1 MNASRNSIRTIGAT
15 LLAATC
21 LTTLSIAAEEAVRIP
36 QPTAMSNVT
45 SKVAPAYPPV
55 ARQLRLTGDVE
66 VDVIIDEEGKVE
78 DAKVV
83 KGNAVFSASTVDAVK
98 KWSFKP
104 IQVQGKASKVLT
116 TLTFSFKP

>member
-1 MNASRNSIRTIGAT
+1 MNIKPLAT
-15 LLAATC
+15 FAIVALSLGLLPQ
-21 LTTLSIAAEEAVRIP
+21 LLSAAEEPVRIP
-36 QPTAMSNVT
+36 QPTAMSNVQ
-45 SKVAPAYPPV
+45 SKVPPAYPAV

-66 VDVIIDEEGKVE
+66 VDVTIDEEGKVA

-83 KGNAVFSASTVDAVK
+83 KGNAVFSAATVDAVK

-104 IQVQGKASKVLT
+104 IQVQGKAQKVLT

>member
-1 MNASRNSIRTIGAT
+1 MNSKP
-15 LLAATC
+15 LAAFAIVA
-21 LTTLSIAAEEAVRIP
+21 LSLGLLPQLLSAAEEPVRVP
-36 QPTAMSNVT
+36 QPTAMSNVQ
-45 SKVAPAYPPV
+45 SKVPPAYPAV

-66 VDVIIDEEGKVE
+66 VDVTIDEEGKVA

-83 KGNAVFSASTVDAVK
+83 KGNAVFSAATVDAVK

-104 IQVQGKASKVLT
+104 IQVQGKAQKVLT

>member
-1 MNASRNSIRTIGAT
+1 MNASRNSIRMIGAT

-21 LTTLSIAAEEAVRIP
+21 LATIAVAAEEAVRIP

-45 SKVAPAYPPV
+45 SKVSPAYPPV

-66 VDVIIDEEGKVE
+66 VDVTIDEEGKVE

-83 KGNAVFSASTVDAVK
+83 KGNAVFSAATVDAVK
-98 KWSFKP
+98 KWAFKP

>member
-1 MNASRNSIRTIGAT
+1 MNANLNSMKMFGAI
-15 LLAATC
+15 LAAATIMA
-21 LTTLSIAAEEAVRIP
+21 TVGVAAEEAVRIP

-66 VDVIIDEEGKVE
+66 VDVTIDEEGKVE

-83 KGNAVFSASTVDAVK
+83 KGNAVFSAATVDAVK
-98 KWSFKP
+98 KWAFKP

>member
-1 MNASRNSIRTIGAT
+1 MTYRNFLIALT
-15 LLAATC
+15 LAALSALL
-21 LTTLSIAAEEAVRIP
+21 LTAAEEPVRVP
-36 QPTAMSNVT
+36 QPTALSNVQN
-45 SKVAPAYPPV
+45 KVPPAYPAV

-66 VDVIIDEEGKVE
+66 VDITIDEEGRVA

-83 KGNAVFSASTVDAVK
+83 KGNAVFSAATVDAVK

-104 IQVQGKASKVLT
+104 IQVQGKAQKVLT

>member
-1 MNASRNSIRTIGAT
+1 MNASRKSIRIFGAT
-15 LLAATC
+15 LVAATC
-21 LTTLSIAAEEAVRIP
+21 LATLGVAAEEAVRIP

-66 VDVIIDEEGKVE
+66 VDVTIDEEGKVE

-83 KGNAVFSASTVDAVK
+83 KGNAVFSAATVDAVK
-98 KWSFKP
+98 KWAFKP